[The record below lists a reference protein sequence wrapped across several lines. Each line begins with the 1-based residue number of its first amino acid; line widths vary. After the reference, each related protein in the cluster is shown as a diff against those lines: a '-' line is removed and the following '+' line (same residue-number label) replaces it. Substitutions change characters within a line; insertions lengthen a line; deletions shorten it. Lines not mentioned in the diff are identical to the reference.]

1 MRIGSF
7 YSNNYIENESI
18 GDRNKTLSFKE
29 YLNEIKRNLK
39 DIINNLKKF
48 NAWKVQL
55 IVAINFIF
63 SKETNEEK
71 VMYSDSDKWK
81 S

>member
-18 GDRNKTLSFKE
+18 GDRNKTLSLKE

-48 NAWKVQL
+48 DAWKVQL

-63 SKETNEEK
+63 SKETKEEK

>member
-29 YLNEIKRNLK
+29 YLKEIKRNLK

-48 NAWKVQL
+48 DAWNVQL

-63 SKETNEEK
+63 SKETKEEK

>member
-7 YSNNYIENESI
+7 YSNNYI

-48 NAWKVQL
+48 DAWKVQL

-63 SKETNEEK
+63 SKETKEEK